1 MPLVTRYIVF
11 YAALLYC
18 LPAFA
23 QQQAI
28 QFDDPYFST
37 PMLKAGQNPKT
48 TFTNLIFLKVV
59 PNKSTVFTGEAL
71 LVEYKLYR
79 AVNTE
84 PSPGR
89 QPAFSGCGVVELPPV
104 VDIASETINGRLYHV
119 VLLRRVQLTPLREG
133 PLLLDSASV
142 KNVVPFVTA
151 TNPGIEQTIDIE
163 AVSKPLTINVNPLPE
178 KGKPADFTGV
188 VGNFT
193 VAIKADSN
201 TVPVG
206 ENSHLTI
213 TVNGTGD
220 IAAVT
225 APEIKWPANIE
236 HFEPSATQHI
246 VHDDY
251 PSGGNKTFE
260 IPFIGSKKGTAVIPP
275 VYITFFNPQTQQ
287 YDSIH
292 TDSLAM
298 QFTQTQR
305 ATLHEIIEEDIT
317 NRKYLWIVPAL
328 ALTVAFIL
336 IITGKAQRSEK
347 TKQQQAAK
355 EQKEPL
361 PLVLPPLEKTDFTK
375 DLAALADIES
385 DHAFYN
391 QAKALL
397 THALRQKLDSFAFYE
412 ADVLQELQ
420 DKSHDALL
428 AETVQRIYTMCNQN
442 LYSPLAG
449 AEQRATM
456 QHALAE
462 VIKQLAL

>member
-1 MPLVTRYIVF
+1 MPPLNRYTIF
-11 YAALLYC
+11 CAMLLHC

-23 QQQAI
+23 QPQAI

-37 PMLKAGQNPKT
+37 PMLKPGQNPKA
-48 TFTNLIFLKVV
+48 TFANLVFLKVV

-89 QPAFSGCGVVELPPV
+89 QPAFTGCGVVELPPV
-104 VDIASETINGRLYHV
+104 VIVESETINGRLYHV
-119 VLLRRVQLTPLREG
+119 VLLRRVQLTPLRDG

-142 KNVVPFVTA
+142 KNVVRFVTA
-151 TNPGIEQTIDIE
+151 DKPSIEQAIDIE
-163 AVSKPLTINVNPLPE
+163 AISKPVTIDVKPLPE
-178 KGKPADFTGV
+178 KNKPTDFTGV

-213 TVNGTGD
+213 TVSGTGD
-220 IAAVT
+220 IAAIA
-225 APEIKWPANIE
+225 APDIKWPANTE
-236 HFEPSATQHI
+236 HFEPQATQRL

-251 PSGGNKTFE
+251 PSGGSKTFE
-260 IPFIGSKKGTAVIPP
+260 IPFVASKQGAAIIPP
-275 VYITFFNPQTQQ
+275 VYVAFFNTQTQQ
-287 YDSIH
+287 YDSVH
-292 TDSLAM
+292 TDSLAIR
-298 QFTQTQR
+298 FTPAQR

-336 IITGKAQRSEK
+336 IITGKTQRSEK

-355 EQKEPL
+355 AEKEPL
-361 PLVLPPLEKTDFTK
+361 PLELPPLEKTDFAKET
-375 DLAALADIES
+375 AALADIEG
-385 DHAFYN
+385 DHVFYT

-397 THALRQKLDSFAFYE
+397 TQALRQKLDSFAFYE
-412 ADVLQELQ
+412 GDILQELQ
-420 DKSHDALL
+420 EKSHDSVLV
-428 AETVQRIYTMCNQN
+428 ETVQRIYGMCNQN
-442 LYSPLAG
+442 LYSPLADTG
-449 AEQRATM
+449 QRATL
-456 QHALAE
+456 QAALAE